1 MLEKF
6 HKINIK
12 IPVDIREILKKMK
25 NTELELITEFFTRYT
40 KVK

>member
-25 NTELELITEFFTRYT
+25 NTELELITEFLLDVR
-40 KVK
+40 

>member
-25 NTELELITEFFTRYT
+25 NTELELITEFFTRCT
-40 KVK
+40 KVR